1 MADQNFEVIETT
13 IQDRIFYITLNRPD
27 KRNAL
32 NSAMISELKE
42 AFKQAEKDETSRII
56 VIKANGKAFS
66 AGADL
71 ESLQALQENSYS
83 DNLQDSNHLKELF
96 EQIYYHNLPVVAQVE
111 GHAIAGGC
119 GLTTVCDFI
128 FSVPEAKFGY
138 TEVKIGFI
146 PAIVMIFL
154 LRKIG
159 EARAK
164 SLLMTGELKKAN
176 EIQDWGLIHEIVDP
190 ENIGEHVHNFA
201 TQLAG
206 NTSGEAV
213 SLTKEMIAKIQSMNA
228 KDAINYAAENNARAR
243 SSDDCQR
250 GIEAFLNK
258 EELKW

>member
-1 MADQNFEVIETT
+1 MEDERFQVIETA
-13 IQDRIFYITLNRPD
+13 IKDRIFYITLNRPD

-32 NSAMISELKE
+32 NSEMITELKE
-42 AFKQAEKDETSRII
+42 AFKQAEKDETSRVI
-56 VIKANGKAFS
+56 VLKGNGKVFS

-71 ESLQALQENSYS
+71 ESLKALQENTYS
-83 DNLQDSNHLKELF
+83 ENLQDSNHLKELF
-96 EQIYYHNLPVVAQVE
+96 EQIYYHNKPVIAQVE

-119 GLTTVCDFI
+119 GLATGCDFI

-138 TEVKIGFI
+138 TEVKIGFV

-164 SLLMTGELKKAN
+164 SLLMTGELRKAQ
-176 EIQDWGLIHEIVDP
+176 EIQDWGLIHEVVEP
-190 ENIGEHVHNFA
+190 GEIEERVYNFA
-201 TQLAG
+201 TQLAE

-213 SLTKEMIAKIQSMNA
+213 SLTKEMIAKIQSMDA